1 MLFRTLASILAL
13 FASLVLLV
21 AGNGMLGT
29 VAALRLEIEGFPAR
43 IAGPV
48 LACFSLG
55 FVLGSLLAIRI
66 VQRVGHIRAFA
77 VFGAVATATA
87 LVHALHVSVP
97 AWMAL
102 RFVLGF
108 CVAGLMLVAES
119 WANARAT
126 AQNRGALLAV
136 YMVLFYLAAS
146 SGQFLIVL
154 GDPATH
160 HLFIIAA
167 ILIALSLVP
176 LSLTRSPVPEL
187 GTAGRLGIRSLWR
200 VSQVGVAGALLSG
213 VAISA
218 FASIGPIYA
227 VRMGLGV
234 RNVATFMGVAILAAM
249 ALQWPVGYLSDFVL
263 RRRVILGVTTGAV
276 IAGILTAVLGYWST
290 TWLYG
295 TVAVFYGLTACIYPL
310 CLALT
315 NDALQENEI
324 VPAAASLLL
333 AYGIGTIA
341 GPVLGGASLTY
352 FGPGGLFLFSA
363 LALTMLLPLGLR
375 PLARKQA
382 APLAEQ
388 THAVAV
394 APVTTPV
401 IMELDP
407 RNEDFT
413 EVSAEEPPPDSGGA
427 TDASPPASPDPP
439 AESPKAA
446 ER

>member
-1 MLFRTLASILAL
+1 MLIRALASILAL
-13 FASLVLLV
+13 FASLALLV

-29 VAALRLEIEGFPAR
+29 VAALRLELEGYPAR
-43 IAGPV
+43 IAGLV
-48 LACFSLG
+48 LACFSFG
-55 FVLGSLLAIRI
+55 FVLGSLLAIRV

-77 VFGAVATATA
+77 VFGAVATAAA
-87 LVHALHVSVP
+87 LFHALHVSVP
-97 AWMAL
+97 GWMAL

-108 CVAGLMLVAES
+108 CVAGLMLVSES

-126 AQNRGALLAV
+126 AQNRGALLAI

-146 SGQFLIVL
+146 SGQFMIVL

-160 HLFIIAA
+160 HLFIVAA

-187 GTAGRLGIRSLWR
+187 GTAGRLSLASLWS

-218 FASIGPIYA
+218 FAAIGPIYA

-234 RNVATFMGVAILAAM
+234 TQVATFMGVAILAAM

-263 RRRVILGVTTGAV
+263 RRRVILGVTLGAV
-276 IAGILTAVLGYWST
+276 CAGLLTAVLGYWST
-290 TWLYG
+290 SWLFG
-295 TVAVFYGLTACIYPL
+295 TVALFYGLTACIYPL
-310 CLALT
+310 CLALA
-315 NDALQENEI
+315 NDSIRDAEI
-324 VPAAASLLL
+324 VPAAATLLL
-333 AYGIGTIA
+333 AYGVGTIA
-341 GPVLGGASLTY
+341 GPILGGASLTY
-352 FGPGGLFLFSA
+352 FGPEGLFLFSA

-375 PLARKQA
+375 PLARQQA

-413 EVSAEEPPPDSGGA
+413 EVPPEP
-427 TDASPPASPDPP
+427 PP
-439 AESPKAA
+439 AESAEEAGAIRDESGSDAA
-446 ER
+446 SGD